1 MRSKTSERTP
11 VQVDC
16 PHIHKII
23 KKDSPLAKI
32 ESSSFK
38 KQITN
43 SSLHCDI
50 CETRAPKLWIC
61 LHNRCRAVVCHT
73 SSKSHMRNHFDKE
86 NRDDSCHSIFVNP
99 HTLKILCHA
108 CSSELN
114 PFGDNNFL
122 TSEARTYLKT
132 VIRYLQMK
140 RNKSQISI
148 DQIPIDVPG
157 LVGLKNLGNTC
168 YANAALQCLSNTPA
182 LADFFNYCDAYIP
195 QILYISKHPNYKL
208 GEYFGQFV
216 KAMWNGT
223 SPIFVP
229 VQLMNEIRKYNEV
242 FRGHGQQDS
251 MEFLRCVLD
260 ILHEELPYPQFMPG
274 KVSKNGE
281 CIYMNQTISTST
293 SSNNS
298 HNVCETISSTS
309 STTTKTSTTDR
320 IQRRQSTRNSIISQI
335 FQGTLESRIKCLHCK
350 KEYLKEENFYDLQ
363 IQIDKKFKLK
373 SSEKFPE
380 NLSSSSSSSGSGSVM
395 GSLAGWLG
403 MNSRVVR
410 LQDCLSSFC
419 AIENLTG
426 EDKYRCDKCE
436 SLNDCQKRLR
446 ITRLP
451 ETLCI
456 QLKRFRYESCFSSK
470 IATHVQF
477 PMEDLDMRPYCKDL
491 SNEKGNPELADT
503 LNITKYDL
511 YGLIHHRG
519 VLGGGHYIAYVKNPI
534 DKNWYEYDDT
544 FVTRKSEADI
554 SRLEAFVLFYHKKG
568 SEKDR
573 ERTEMSSKINGD
585 STAETCYFISR
596 LWFNRWQFMTAPG
609 PITNYDFICPHGGVN
624 TRRYPNIHNM
634 VVKVPFSVYTTFV
647 NKYGTD
653 GSLPF
658 HSADNAISGCTFC
671 EQQEEKILEQRR
683 RKEDEDIRKID
694 TNSIKRGE
702 YWFLISAPWLLSWHY
717 FKSGGSPP
725 GPIDNYHFLN
735 EDGSPKVGMERGI
748 NYRGINERVWSYFE
762 HVYGGGPV
770 CVRNAIDLYA
780 PNPLI
785 SDYTK
790 HGKSSKTKWIKKSKI

>member
-298 HNVCETISSTS
+298 HN
-309 STTTKTSTTDR
+309 
-320 IQRRQSTRNSIISQI
+320 
-335 FQGTLESRIKCLHCK
+335 
-350 KEYLKEENFYDLQ
+350 EYLKEENFYDLQ

-373 SSEKFPE
+373 S
-380 NLSSSSSSSGSGSVM
+380 
-395 GSLAGWLG
+395 

-671 EQQEEKILEQRR
+671 EQEEKILEQRR

-702 YWFLISAPWLLSWHY
+702 YWFLISAPWLLR
-717 FKSGGSPP
+717 SPP

-735 EDGSPKVGMERGI
+735 EDGSPKVGME
-748 NYRGINERVWSYFE
+748 RGINERVWSYFE

-790 HGKSSKTKWIKKSKI
+790 HGKSSKTKWIKNDIIIGSTIGLISLASFSDNGLRFRDVRRTHASFIRFIREAGNFASKLEYA